1 MVVMEQLITA
11 LRELLADTVALKFKA
26 HGYHWN
32 VEGEHFP
39 QAHSF
44 FETIYNDYDGAI
56 DPFAE
61 NLRRLDTYAPFKL
74 SRLAALSTVAE
85 SDVTSEFEDMSL
97 DLLRSNDMVLAK
109 LKDAFDIANAAREQG
124 IANFLAERIDM
135 HSKWHWQLSS
145 VVKEEAMESEAEEVA
160 EAEPTV
166 QA

>member
-1 MVVMEQLITA
+1 MEQLIAA

-32 VEGEHFP
+32 VEGENFP

-44 FETIYNDYDGAI
+44 FEMIYSDYDEAI

-74 SRLAALSTVAE
+74 SRLASLSTVAE
-85 SDVTSEFEDMSL
+85 SDVTAEFEDMAL
-97 DLLRSNDMVLAK
+97 DLLKSNDAVLAK
-109 LKDAFDIANAAREQG
+109 LKDAFDLADAAREQG
-124 IANFLAERIDM
+124 IANFIAERIDM
-135 HSKWHWQLSS
+135 HAKWHWQLSA
-145 VVKEEAMESEAEEVA
+145 VVKEEMMETEAEETA
-160 EAEPTV
+160 EAEPSI

>member
-1 MVVMEQLITA
+1 MEQLIAA

-32 VEGEHFP
+32 VEGENFP

-44 FETIYNDYDGAI
+44 FEMIYSDYDEAI

-74 SRLAALSTVAE
+74 SRLASLSTVAE
-85 SDVTSEFEDMSL
+85 SDVTAEFEDMAL
-97 DLLRSNDMVLAK
+97 DLLKSNDAVLAK
-109 LKDAFDIANAAREQG
+109 LKDAFDLADAAREQG
-124 IANFLAERIDM
+124 IANFIAERIDM
-135 HSKWHWQLSS
+135 HAKWHWQLSA
-145 VVKEEAMESEAEEVA
+145 VVKEEMMEDQAQETA
-160 EAEPTV
+160 EAEPSI